1 MSRSVLSLPAPL
13 IAGLAALGLW
23 ITVLPLAA
31 QADVVVHDGGVNRDR
46 AAREAVTARTDRPPH
61 LILSSD
67 VLAGP
72 SRMLVA
78 NASIER
84 CEGRPVNF
92 DVHRKLDQITD
103 KVLAFDL
110 HEARSA
116 LAVVDTLLPCSSR
129 PVNKNTLARFAFLKG
144 ATLLDLG
151 EKDAAEAAMK
161 KAAGFDPSYV
171 GERGFPGP
179 HIDLLKVQAEFVSS
193 LQPGRLFIWAEPG
206 ASDLFINGTQAE
218 RIHDRGILIKPG
230 THLLQIVSS
239 TGMNGLWVTTKG
251 SASSLVFPSSGR
263 AVWADGGRSPG
274 GEKAMH
280 LLLQDEFH
288 GREGDVHTIHYQ
300 GRRGYGSTYPWNGG
314 PRVSW
319 KDESDSKNTR
329 KTRPSTGK
337 KSTGKAS
344 AGKGGGKKDPG
355 TKRPSKTKA
364 NRKDRPQPRPSGSS
378 SETIAQAED
387 SKAPADSESATTVNL
402 DTPVV
407 VEADDSPPPAVSEA
421 DDPPPPAVSTAP
433 AKADEPKQGEPT
445 EQANAPGWVDA
456 SSFDTEDEEDEDEE
470 DEDEEVQD
478 SLDSPAGKT
487 TKTQSPPSKTQSPP
501 PKTRKV
507 PTKSVTTV
515 DTKPTRLRIVLS
527 GGYQYAE
534 PFHYAMLKFDL
545 SVRIVGIVEVNAFV
559 RPSYG
564 GVHQFPVEDG
574 ATPLEGPV
582 IFIPFGV
589 SVGIRKPGDLSPWVA
604 GGGQVAWNRDGLAA
618 APYLFGAVLHGGLDW
633 SPKGSRFVIRIQGEL
648 GNIGTHLNVSAS
660 GGVGLRF

>member
-1 MSRSVLSLPAPL
+1 
-13 IAGLAALGLW
+13 
-23 ITVLPLAA
+23 
-31 QADVVVHDGGVNRDR
+31 
-46 AAREAVTARTDRPPH
+46 
-61 LILSSD
+61 
-67 VLAGP
+67 
-72 SRMLVA
+72 MLVA

-110 HEARSA
+110 QEARSA

-129 PVNKNTLARFAFLKG
+129 PVSRNTLARFAFLQG

-151 EKDAAEAAMK
+151 DTEAAEAAMK
-161 KAAGFDPSYV
+161 RAAGFDPNYV

-179 HIDLLKVQAEFVSS
+179 HIDLLKVQAELVSS

-206 ASDLFINGTQAE
+206 SSDLFVNGTRAE
-218 RIHDRGILIKPG
+218 RFHDRGILIKPG

-239 TGMNGLWVTTKG
+239 TGMHGLWVTTKG
-251 SASSLVFPSSGR
+251 STSSLVFPSSGR

-274 GEKAMH
+274 GERAMH

-319 KDESDSKNTR
+319 KDESDSKNRR

-337 KSTGKAS
+337 KSTGKKSAGKAS
-344 AGKGGGKKDPG
+344 AGKGDGKKGAD

-364 NRKDRPQPRPSGSS
+364 NRRDRPQPRPSGSS

-387 SKAPADSESATTVNL
+387 SEPAGSEPATTVNL
-402 DTPVV
+402 DTPVA
-407 VEADDSPPPAVSEA
+407 VEADD
-421 DDPPPPAVSTAP
+421 PPPAVSTAP
-433 AKADEPKQGEPT
+433 E
-445 EQANAPGWVDA
+445 A
-456 SSFDTEDEEDEDEE
+456 SVDTEDEASVSLDADSPQRDEDDGWGE
-470 DEDEEVQD
+470 D
-478 SLDSPAGKT
+478 SSPAGKT
-487 TKTQSPPSKTQSPP
+487 TEATKTQSPP
-501 PKTRKV
+501 PKTQSPPPKTQSPRPKARRV
-507 PTKSVTTV
+507 PTKSAATV
-515 DTKPTRLRIVLS
+515 ATKPARLRIVLS
-527 GGYQYAE
+527 GGYQYVE
-534 PFHYAMLKFDL
+534 PFHYAMVKFDL
-545 SVRIVGIVEVNAFV
+545 SVRIVGILEVNAFV

-574 ATPLEGPV
+574 AAPLEGPV
-582 IFIPFGV
+582 IFVPFGV
-589 SVGIRKPGDLSPWVA
+589 SLGIRKPGALSPWVA

-633 SPKGSRFVIRIQGEL
+633 SPDGSRLVIRVQGEL